1 MECEDE
7 FSKLINKSLGLA
19 QNVDRGTLDEDVL
32 EQVARRENLV
42 RVLESRGKTPSEI
55 RRFIKDFG
63 IKQSNILTSGHL
75 SCEYGL
81 F

>member
-55 RRFIKDFG
+55 RRFIKEVF
-63 IKQSNILTSGHL
+63 
-75 SCEYGL
+75 